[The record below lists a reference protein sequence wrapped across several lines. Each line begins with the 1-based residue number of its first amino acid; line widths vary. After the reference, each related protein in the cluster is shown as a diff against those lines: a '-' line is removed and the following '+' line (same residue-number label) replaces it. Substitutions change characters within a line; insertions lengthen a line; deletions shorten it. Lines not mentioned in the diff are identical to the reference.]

1 MKNKLITI
9 FILCIAVF
17 ACAQSVPTIGKYA
30 PREHRGF
37 YNSTSFGTA
46 YNWFYNSLDDTD
58 KYNDCQRHD
67 VEFYE
72 FNGGSFA
79 LGEFKFGVAIAD
91 LVAFHT
97 VFNVGFF
104 MGTVDY
110 FNERYH
116 ESCTEVGCINVPEI
130 ENVDIPTSNDAYN
143 FRTYFG
149 FGATFYPIRDKN
161 SPMNGFFVGGS
172 LGYTLFVAV
181 INGGHDS
188 ATGNGGFG
196 FELETGKEWWINDRY
211 AIGFGIGFAHSSLVW
226 ETVKSHKSDNV
237 LSLSF
242 RMTRG

>member
-1 MKNKLITI
+1 M
-9 FILCIAVF
+9 V
-17 ACAQSVPTIGKYA
+17 
-30 PREHRGF
+30 
-37 YNSTSFGTA
+37 
-46 YNWFYNSLDDTD
+46 
-58 KYNDCQRHD
+58 
-67 VEFYE
+67 
-72 FNGGSFA
+72 
-79 LGEFKFGVAIAD
+79 
-91 LVAFHT
+91 
-97 VFNVGFF
+97 
-104 MGTVDY
+104 TVDY

-116 ESCTEVGCINVPEI
+116 ERCTEVGCINVPEI

-196 FELETGKEWWINDRY
+196 FELETGKEWWINDHY

-226 ETVKSHKSDNV
+226 ETVKSHRSDNV